1 MPIWGSTFN
10 TIFCVLVS
18 TSSFYQQKKSRLPFC
33 FKKKAHWCCARIFTC
48 PYLYLSGR
56 GAGRRHAMP
65 CLGGFELEARE
76 GGEVS
81 HGSSQEE

>member
-1 MPIWGSTFN
+1 M
-10 TIFCVLVS
+10 
-18 TSSFYQQKKSRLPFC
+18 
-33 FKKKAHWCCARIFTC
+33 RIFTSL
-48 PYLYLSGR
+48 PLPPGR
-56 GAGRRHAMP
+56 GAGRRHALP